1 MRVTDII
8 RGVLDIVDRAE
19 QPEQEEHIAIAIQ
32 QQPQPEEEMQIAVM
46 QQLAGIISEPE
57 QEQMYA
63 NEPNELVSG
72 MDAACPSGTD
82 MHHSKNPA
90 DIKSNSISMYPG
102 FQAGVR

>member
-8 RGVLDIVDRAE
+8 RGILDIVDRAE

-32 QQPQPEEEMQIAVM
+32 QEPQPEEEMQIAVM
-46 QQLAGIISEPE
+46 QQLAGIVSDEGPI
-57 QEQMYA
+57 YA

-72 MDAACPSGTD
+72 MEAACPSGTD

-90 DIKSNSISMYPG
+90 DIKSNSISMYPAY
-102 FQAGVR
+102 QARG